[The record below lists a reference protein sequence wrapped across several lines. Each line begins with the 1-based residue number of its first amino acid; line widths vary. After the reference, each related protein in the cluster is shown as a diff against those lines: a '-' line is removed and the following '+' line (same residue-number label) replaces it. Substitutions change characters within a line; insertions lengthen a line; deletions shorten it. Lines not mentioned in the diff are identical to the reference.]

1 MGNRR
6 SRTVHHHHT
15 TTRVVRDDSAARNHQ
30 YRMEQLRDQRTAQSA
45 NEEAAKV
52 NATRQHQYRMQQLD
66 KQKQI
71 EMQREAE
78 RQRAAKRAF
87 DEKMKTLKLQ
97 EKNAAITRVK
107 TDIAGYESKNKQIVN
122 KLSNELKPSLEESE
136 KNIVISESE
145 MKSFIETSTKRL
157 DELDKEINIYAMRC
171 KEWYGWHFPE
181 MTKIINDNIH
191 YCRIIN
197 L

>member
-87 DEKMKTLKLQ
+87 DEKKKNTYSTPKT
-97 EKNAAITRVK
+97 N
-107 TDIAGYESKNKQIVN
+107 
-122 KLSNELKPSLEESE
+122 
-136 KNIVISESE
+136 ISEGHTSE
-145 MKSFIETSTKRL
+145 LQSPN
-157 DELDKEINIYAMRC
+157 NIA
-171 KEWYGWHFPE
+171 
-181 MTKIINDNIH
+181 
-191 YCRIIN
+191 
-197 L
+197 